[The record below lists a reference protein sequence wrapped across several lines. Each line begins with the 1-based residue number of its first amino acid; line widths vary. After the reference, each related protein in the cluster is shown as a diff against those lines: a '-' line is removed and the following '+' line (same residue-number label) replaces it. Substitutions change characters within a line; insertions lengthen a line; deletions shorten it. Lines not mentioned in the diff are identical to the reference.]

1 MAWLLGMIWMFP
13 KMVGFSNNHGVFL
26 IKMIILG
33 CEMGVPPFTETPIYL
48 VYLCCSC
55 SPVVAA
61 TCTIQKS
68 KHGNANGACSMGLGV
83 VNAGISS
90 CHLSFIM
97 SILIYRTSRAYKTS
111 MQDILLPHNYH
122 DHYLYY
128 HYPCIG
134 HLRFLQP
141 FSFGLGLGLEKEKRA
156 PKAAKAKARKRKTR
170 RRKEKA
176 KGKAKVK
183 TKEARKERPDLDS
196 I

>member
-1 MAWLLGMIWMFP
+1 
-13 KMVGFSNNHGVFL
+13 
-26 IKMIILG
+26 
-33 CEMGVPPFTETPIYL
+33 
-48 VYLCCSC
+48 
-55 SPVVAA
+55 
-61 TCTIQKS
+61 
-68 KHGNANGACSMGLGV
+68 MGLGV

-141 FSFGLGLGLEKEKRA
+141 FSFGLGLEKEKRA